1 MLPPE
6 TANYYHGRSFPADR
20 PAEEGFH
27 MRKIL
32 TLFSLCGF
40 AVPIG
45 AHEYMSFEQLSEA
58 FGYDFE
64 TAEVRSEAVGPGLHL
79 LFGVG
84 GNVIVSIGD
93 QGVMMVDSQFSRMM
107 PKLKQTISE
116 LGGGEVDLAV
126 NTHWHFDHA
135 DGNPVLGRDGAWL
148 VAQSNSRRMMTGKRD
163 VSYVDTTYQQP
174 AFPPEA
180 LPVATFSDHMQ
191 LHFNGE
197 TIDLFHFGPAH
208 TTGDTAVY
216 FRNANVIHM
225 GDVFFPRYPYIDAGN
240 GGDLYGM
247 IRFCEEVLARLNAD
261 SIVVPGHGPAS
272 GYDDL
277 ASYIEM
283 LETMAER
290 LSAMIDRGMTLEE
303 VLAANPSADF
313 DERFGNPLLF
323 ITKAYESLSR

>member
-1 MLPPE
+1 
-6 TANYYHGRSFPADR
+6 
-20 PAEEGFH
+20 

-32 TLFSLCGF
+32 TLFSLCGL
-40 AVPIG
+40 AVPLS
-45 AHEYMSFEQLSEA
+45 AHEYLSFEQLSET

-64 TAEVRSEAVGPGLHL
+64 NTEVRSESVGAGLFV

-84 GNVIVSIGD
+84 GNVVVSIGN
-93 QGVMMVDSQFSRMM
+93 QGVMMVDSQFSQMM
-107 PKLKQTISE
+107 PKLQAAIAE
-116 LGGGEVDLAV
+116 LGGDGIDLAV

-135 DGNPVLGRDGAWL
+135 DGNPVLGRDGTWL

-174 AFPPEA
+174 AFPAEA

-208 TTGDTAVY
+208 TTGDAAVY
-216 FRNANVIHM
+216 FSTANVIHM

-247 IRFCEEVLARLNAD
+247 IRFCEEILARLD
-261 SIVVPGHGPAS
+261 SESVVVPGHGPVL

-277 ASYIEM
+277 GAYIEM

-290 LSAMIDRGMTLEE
+290 LSAMIDQGMTLDEII
-303 VLAANPSADF
+303 AANPSADF